1 MEGNGQVNDIVY
13 KCDLTRPLLKKV
25 LDMQRENG
33 RAFSIATSYH
43 LIGRDISIRQ
53 HVQVTCGT

>member
-43 LIGRDISIRQ
+43 LIARDISIRQ
-53 HVQVTCGT
+53 HVQVTSGT